1 MVHLV
6 KLSVGIR
13 DFEHL
18 QQVQKERQAA
28 NPPLRHRT
36 RHWPRRAEEILD
48 GGSIYWVVAGMV
60 QCRQRILGIEADHY
74 EDGSAAT
81 ALVLNSLL
89 VRVEPRPFRP
99 FQGWRYLSREEAP
112 PDLGGPGQEGADMP
126 MGLKLALRELC
137 LL

>member
-13 DFEHL
+13 DIEHL
-18 QQVQKERQAA
+18 RQVQRDRQDT

-48 GGSIYWVVAGMV
+48 GGSIYWVVAGML
-60 QCRQRILGIEADHY
+60 QCRQRILRIEADQY

-81 ALVLNSLL
+81 ALILDPALVL
-89 VRVEPRPFRP
+89 VEPRPLKP
-99 FQGWRYLSREEAP
+99 FQGWRYLSRQDAP
-112 PDLGGPGQEGADMP
+112 ADLEGSGATGTDMP
-126 MGLKLALRELC
+126 VGLRLALRELC